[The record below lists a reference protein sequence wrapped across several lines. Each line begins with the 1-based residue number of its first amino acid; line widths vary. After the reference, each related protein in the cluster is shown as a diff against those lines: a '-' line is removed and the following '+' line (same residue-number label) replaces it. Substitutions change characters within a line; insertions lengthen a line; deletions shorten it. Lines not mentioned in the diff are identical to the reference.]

1 MSETVG
7 KWERRHYCAAVCGVD
22 TVDQVDGEVMFVG
35 CPREDIVAF
44 PFESVDN
51 EVDAAQDRRVWKDL
65 ISNQSARPETKD
77 VGRTYNSVTVKV
89 ANSES

>member
-1 MSETVG
+1 M
-7 KWERRHYCAAVCGVD
+7 
-22 TVDQVDGEVMFVG
+22 
-35 CPREDIVAF
+35 AF